1 MASSAMTLLKSSIL
15 LETYLDERQQLQA
28 LQAYDIVK
36 QPAVDGQNTT
46 RQVLSQT
53 MWWRSSACAVA
64 TSTISNARTHA
75 QATA

>member
-28 LQAYDIVK
+28 LQAYDILK

-46 RQVLSQT
+46 RHV
-53 MWWRSSACAVA
+53 
-64 TSTISNARTHA
+64 
-75 QATA
+75 